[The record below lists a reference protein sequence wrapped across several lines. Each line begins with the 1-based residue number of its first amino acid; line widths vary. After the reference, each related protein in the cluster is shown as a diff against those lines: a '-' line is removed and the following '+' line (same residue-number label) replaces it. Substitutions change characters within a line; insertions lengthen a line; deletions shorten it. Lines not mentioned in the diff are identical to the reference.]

1 MSRMWNTRLGFLMVA
16 ACIGVIAGCSGG
28 SMSDWDW
35 FGMKKKEEKPK
46 TRATAGTNR
55 PSSGESAAAAPA
67 KTGAD
72 DAKAREV
79 DQKVEQ
85 YVSSM
90 NPRYQ
95 QGYESNDFNS
105 KIRRQEDPNR
115 NTRIQQTATRHRNGD
130 TGPDRTLPDD
140 SNMTQPASP
149 DASPVYGARS
159 AEPGSTPATNEPP
172 TKNDSPTGDA
182 ADGRPQ
188 LADPGDANDPLVKP
202 QPAMQREDGATKPTA
217 SGAERPSPANKP
229 AGVAPGSTGKPATED
244 EPLDDELD
252 ASEADAPAAASKE
265 AKSETSPAVA
275 KRPPVITNL
284 SVEASDEPMA
294 KKPDAPTESA
304 STPASLS
311 PQKETVIVD
320 TLKQRIEEQEAKV
333 SADPNNVEEQFRL
346 RILYLASGQDEKALA
361 AIDGINA
368 DVLEIMRAQLS
379 ALMTARS
386 SAQRDPATW
395 ANRQFEAIEKLRHLV
410 AERADLRV
418 SKVVICRSI
427 SQFGQYEPID
437 PPTFK
442 VGAESRFLLYVP
454 IENFKCE
461 RTESGQFRTLLSL
474 RFSLIDP
481 EGRERWTDKIE
492 NVEDISRDRRSDF
505 FFGYPENGL
514 KIPKQLGE
522 GEYTIKVEVED
533 VLAQKIN
540 SNTIKFKLA
549 P

>member
-1 MSRMWNTRLGFLMVA
+1 MSRMWNSRLGLLVVA
-16 ACIGVIAGCSGG
+16 GCIGVVAGCSGE

-35 FGMKKKEEKPK
+35 FGMKKEEKPK
-46 TRATAGTNR
+46 TRATAGSNR
-55 PSSGESAAAAPA
+55 PSSGQSAAAAPA

-130 TGPDRTLPDD
+130 TGPDRTLTDD
-140 SNMTQPASP
+140 SKAAQPAAS
-149 DASPVYGARS
+149 DASPVYGART
-159 AEPGSTPATNEPP
+159 AEIESTPM
-172 TKNDSPTGDA
+172 KNDALAGETD
-182 ADGRPQ
+182 DGRPQ
-188 LADPGDANDPLVKP
+188 LADPSDANDPLVKP
-202 QPAMQREDGATKPTA
+202 QPAMPRDDGAKKPTA
-217 SGAERPSPANKP
+217 SGAERAN
-229 AGVAPGSTGKPATED
+229 PGNKPATED
-244 EPLDDELD
+244 EPLDDEMD
-252 ASEADAPAAASKE
+252 ASEAD
-265 AKSETSPAVA
+265 SPAVA
-275 KRPPVITNL
+275 PNETKNEAASAATNRPPVITNL

-294 KKPDAPTESA
+294 MKPNAATEGASTSA
-304 STPASLS
+304 SRS
-311 PQKETVIVD
+311 PQKETVFVD
-320 TLKQRIEEQEAKV
+320 TLKQRIDEQEAKV
-333 SADPNNVEEQFRL
+333 AADPNNVEEQFRL

-361 AIDGINA
+361 AVDGINA

-514 KIPKQLGE
+514 KIPRQLGE

-540 SNTIKFKLA
+540 SNTVKFKLV

>member
-1 MSRMWNTRLGFLMVA
+1 MSRMWNTRLGFTVMA
-16 ACIGVIAGCSGG
+16 GCIGVMAGCSGG

-35 FGMKKKEEKPK
+35 FGMKKKEEKPR

-55 PSSGESAAAAPA
+55 PATGESTTASAPP

-79 DQKVEQ
+79 DEKVEQ

-130 TGPDRTLPDD
+130 SGPDRTLPDD
-140 SNMTQPASP
+140 SKMAQPAAS
-149 DASPVYGARS
+149 DASPVYGART
-159 AEPGSTPATNEPP
+159 AEPGTAPG
-172 TKNDSPTGDA
+172 KHDSPAGDA
-182 ADGRPQ
+182 DDGRPQ
-188 LADPGDANDPLVKP
+188 LADPNDANDPLVKP
-202 QPAMQREDGATKPTA
+202 QPAMQRDDGSKKPTA

-229 AGVAPGSTGKPATED
+229 VGLTPGAAGKPATED
-244 EPLDDELD
+244 EPLDDELN
-252 ASEADAPAAASKE
+252 ASETDAPTVASKE
-265 AKSETSPAVA
+265 ATSETAPGAA

-294 KKPDAPTESA
+294 KKPDAPTEGA

-333 SADPNNVEEQFRL
+333 AADPNNVEEQFRL
-346 RILYLASGQDEKALA
+346 RILYLANGQDDKALA

-540 SNTIKFKLA
+540 SNTVKFKLV

>member
-1 MSRMWNTRLGFLMVA
+1 MSRMLNTRLGLLVVA
-16 ACIGVIAGCSGG
+16 GCIGVIAGCSDG

-35 FGMKKKEEKPK
+35 FGMKKKEEKPR
-46 TRATAGTNR
+46 TRATAGTDR
-55 PSSGESAAAAPA
+55 PSSGEAAAAAPA

-95 QGYESNDFNS
+95 PGYESNDFNS

-115 NTRIQQTATRHRNGD
+115 HARIQQTATRHRNGD
-130 TGPDRTLPDD
+130 TGPDRTLTDD
-140 SNMTQPASP
+140 SKMSPPASS
-149 DASPVYGARS
+149 DGSPVYGART
-159 AEPGSTPATNEPP
+159 AEPGSTP
-172 TKNDSPTGDA
+172 TKNESPTSDA
-182 ADGRPQ
+182 DNGRPR
-188 LADPGDANDPLVKP
+188 LADPSDANDPLVKP
-202 QPAMQREDGATKPTA
+202 QPAMQRDDGAKKPTA
-217 SGAERPSPANKP
+217 PGADRANPANKP
-229 AGVAPGSTGKPATED
+229 TDATPGATNKPVTED
-244 EPLDDELD
+244 EPFDDEVD
-252 ASEADAPAAASKE
+252 ASEAESSAASLLTDAKTDPAPAA
-265 AKSETSPAVA
+265 T

-284 SVEASDEPMA
+284 SVEASNEPMA
-294 KKPDAPTESA
+294 KTPDARAEGP

-333 SADPNNVEEQFRL
+333 AADPNNIEEQFRL

-395 ANRQFEAIEKLRHLV
+395 ANRQMEAIEKLRHLV

-514 KIPKQLGE
+514 KIPRQLGE

-540 SNTIKFKLA
+540 SNTVRFKLV